1 MQILGQ
7 HLRHNPHL
15 ILSVLACV
23 VGAVAAYGAI
33 AFRHAIDAIQ
43 FLFYGLGS
51 EQVLSIAM
59 HLEWWHRMLV
69 PALGGLA
76 VGIIIY
82 ALLPNRRPHG
92 VADVIEACAARG
104 ARMRLRDGLM
114 AAAVSAASIGAGA
127 SVGRE
132 GPVVHLAAT
141 VASWLGQRLGLDR
154 PQLITL
160 LGCGVA
166 SGVAA
171 SFNAPIAGVFFALEV
186 IVGHYGLGTFTP
198 VVVSSVIGTIIA
210 RAHFGDFPAFVV
222 PGLEISTY
230 YELPAFFLLGLI
242 CAGVATLFVY
252 GTLWTARIADRV
264 PIPRWLLPACG
275 GLGVGIIA
283 AVFPEVIGV
292 GYETTDAALAGRFD
306 LWLLVLLALAK
317 TAASCISLGSG

>member
-1 MQILGQ
+1 LQILGER
-7 HLRHNPHL
+7 LRHNPHL

-23 VGAVAAYGAI
+23 AGAVAAYGAI

-43 FLFYGLGS
+43 FLFYGSGS

-59 HLEWWHRMLV
+59 HLEWWHRLLV

-82 ALLPNRRPHG
+82 ALLPDRRPHG
-92 VADVIEACAARG
+92 DADVMEACAARG
-104 ARMRLRDGLM
+104 ARMRLRDGLV
-114 AAAVSAASIGAGA
+114 AAAASATSIGAGA

-141 VASWLGQRLGLDR
+141 IASWLGQRLGLDR

-186 IVGHYGLGTFTP
+186 VVGHYGLGTFTP
-198 VVVSSVIGTIIA
+198 VVISSVIGTIIT

-242 CAGVATLFVY
+242 CAGVAILFVY
-252 GTLWTARIADRV
+252 GTLVDRAHRR
-264 PIPRWLLPACG
+264 PGAHSPLGATCLRRLSGGYHCRGLPRG
-275 GLGVGIIA
+275 HR
-283 AVFPEVIGV
+283 
-292 GYETTDAALAGRFD
+292 GR
-306 LWLLVLLALAK
+306 L
-317 TAASCISLGSG
+317 